1 MPLILT
7 VFQKWTRDLIIRAWA
22 VAGKGASKTLEH
34 LKTLG
39 LGIRRTVGLAQYREY
54 TKIPARADVIK
65 YVPKKLMI
73 GQGQYTEAFGVMT
86 RRYRYTVASEFY
98 DKKTG
103 TLKTYFTS
111 MISDRP
117 LSVGEI
123 ERMGDDVL
131 KGLAGMYD
139 ATITKQWISS
149 AEHRKGD
156 AWD

>member
-1 MPLILT
+1 MPVLLT
-7 VFQKWTRDLIIRAWA
+7 SFQKWTRDLIIRSWA
-22 VAGKGASKTLEH
+22 IAGKGASKTLEH

-39 LGIRRTVGLAQYREY
+39 LGIRRAIGLAHYREY
-54 TKIPARADVIK
+54 AGIPAKADAIK
-65 YVPKKLMI
+65 YVPKRAMI
-73 GQGQYTEAFGVMT
+73 GRAQYTEVYGVMT

-123 ERMGDDVL
+123 ERVGGDVL
-131 KGLAGMYD
+131 HGLAGMYD
-139 ATITKQWISS
+139 ATITKQWISQ